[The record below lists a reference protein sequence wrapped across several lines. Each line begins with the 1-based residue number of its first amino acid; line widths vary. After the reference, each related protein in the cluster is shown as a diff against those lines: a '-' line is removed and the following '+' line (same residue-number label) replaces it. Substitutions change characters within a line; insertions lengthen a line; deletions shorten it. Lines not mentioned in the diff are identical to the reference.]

1 MICIGSTGDVRPYI
15 VLGRELKRRGHQ
27 VTITAFSDFEKTIT
41 DEGLGFHG
49 LSGNVREFMGN
60 IMKPGVNGVTYLNQ
74 VRNSLKD
81 VVDPFMR
88 DLENATAE
96 CDCIIGTFFGQV
108 IRSMAEMRRLRTI
121 PRSTRPN
128 PGCSSSFPR
137 AESPSMWASAP
148 WSAAIWAKRW
158 KSCWKPCA

>member
-1 MICIGSTGDVRPYI
+1 MRIAMICIGSTGDVCPYI

-74 VRNSLKD
+74 VRN
-81 VVDPFMR
+81 
-88 DLENATAE
+88 
-96 CDCIIGTFFGQV
+96 
-108 IRSMAEMRRLRTI
+108 
-121 PRSTRPN
+121 
-128 PGCSSSFPR
+128 
-137 AESPSMWASAP
+137 
-148 WSAAIWAKRW
+148 
-158 KSCWKPCA
+158 